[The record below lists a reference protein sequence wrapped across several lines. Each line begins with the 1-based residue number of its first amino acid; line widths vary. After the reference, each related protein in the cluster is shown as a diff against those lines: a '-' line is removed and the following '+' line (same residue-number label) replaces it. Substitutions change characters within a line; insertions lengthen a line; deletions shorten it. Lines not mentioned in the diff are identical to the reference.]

1 MDVMET
7 ERLIIRRFRAEDWED
22 LYDYLSQEDVV
33 KYEPCDVFNEEES
46 RTEALRRSTDSA
58 FWAVCLKSTG
68 KMIGNLYFQQSEP
81 KDYGTWEFGYV
92 LNSDFQGY
100 GYATEA
106 CNQLLNYGFE
116 MLKMR
121 RVIANC
127 DPSNTRSWKLLERLK
142 LRREGHFMQ
151 TGYFKCDNNGD
162 PIWHDTF
169 SYGLLRSEW
178 LVSFNFFSQKV
189 LPRH

>member
-7 ERLIIRRFRAEDWED
+7 ERLIIRRFRAEDWKD
-22 LYDYLSQEDVV
+22 LYNYLSQEDVV
-33 KYEPCDVFNEEES
+33 RYEPYYVFNEEES

-68 KMIGNLYFQQSEP
+68 TMIGNLYFQENEP
-81 KDYGTWEFGYV
+81 KDFGTWEFGYV
-92 LNSDFQGY
+92 FNSNFQGN

-106 CNQLLNYGFE
+106 CSQLLNYGFE
-116 MLKMR
+116 MLNMR

-127 DPSNTRSWKLLERLK
+127 DPDNTSSWKLLERLK
-142 LRREGHFMQ
+142 LRREGHFLR
-151 TGYFKCDNNGD
+151 TGYFKCDNHGD

-169 SYGLLRSEW
+169 SYGLLRNEW
-178 LVSFNFFSQKV
+178 LEMKG
-189 LPRH
+189 